1 MVFGKS
7 KRTYRRIS
15 GIYIKKIKAPSYEG
29 FSYALARTKTAG
41 RLPVAPG
48 THHVQVFAIPVV
60 AYLAAGDLAAEGL
73 AVPVFVPV
81 PVPLSEQFSMQR
93 CDYNISHCTH

>member
-1 MVFGKS
+1 MV
-7 KRTYRRIS
+7 
-15 GIYIKKIKAPSYEG
+15 YIKNKAPIIGG
-29 FSYALARTKTAG
+29 FYFALARTKTAG

-73 AVPVFVPV
+73 AVPVSGPV
-81 PVPLSEQFSMQR
+81 SVPLSEQFSMQR